1 MLIWCPSA
9 LCNATVTSCAARHQ
23 AEGLQACLP
32 DSGTLLKPVFLTSNK
47 FADTCMM
54 FTSPLQVKEHHRK
67 QSKAQRKV
75 GGAKKKVAPKDPG
88 IPAQW
93 PFKEELLKELAW
105 EKQRMQ
111 ADDKARK
118 EARRTAQVLFCEAP

>member
-1 MLIWCPSA
+1 
-9 LCNATVTSCAARHQ
+9 
-23 AEGLQACLP
+23 
-32 DSGTLLKPVFLTSNK
+32 
-47 FADTCMM
+47 M

-75 GGAKKKVAPKDPG
+75 GGVKKKVAPKDPG

-118 EARRTAQVLFCEAP
+118 EARRTAQVLVCEAP